1 MDHIEKRTLFFW
13 IISALLLFFYTF
25 TQVDLSLTLTS
36 LPFAAKILLGF
47 QYIGFFNRPLSSLIY
62 VLIIMLFSS
71 LYFFTALRVSR
82 NEISKGALL
91 KIILGVSII
100 LTFSYNAFSYDIF
113 NYIFDAKIVTH
124 YHENPYVHKALDYAG
139 DPMLSFMRWTHRV
152 YPYGP
157 VWLALT
163 VPVSFLG
170 FGFFLPTF
178 FLFKMLSLVFY
189 LVGVMFL
196 YRLAKLLHKDK
207 ALFITA
213 LFALNPLI
221 LVEGLVSSH
230 LDIVMIS
237 FMIVAFYYLFQKK
250 YIKSF
255 LYLLLSIGI
264 KFATGFLLPVFI
276 FKKYTRGY
284 FFEIAIFLLVLSAI
298 AQAIRET
305 FQSWYILTAL
315 PLIGLSKLRRPIILN
330 SIISLGGLLYY
341 LPPIRYG
348 DWNKPVPQQL
358 YIILIFLTALS
369 LGYILFEL
377 WEHFRIKKRS
387 V

>member
-1 MDHIEKRTLFFW
+1 MTHIEKRTLFFW
-13 IISALLLFFYTF
+13 IFGAILLFFYTF

-62 VLIIMLFSS
+62 ILLLLLFAS
-71 LYFFTALRVSR
+71 LYFFTLLRVKR
-82 NEISKGALL
+82 DQISKKALL
-91 KIILGVSII
+91 GIILSTSII

-124 YHENPYVHKALDYAG
+124 YNENPYLHKALDYTG

-163 VPVSFLG
+163 IPVSYLG
-170 FGFFLPTF
+170 FGFFIPTF
-178 FLFKMLSLVFY
+178 FLFKILSLSFY
-189 LVGVMFL
+189 LIGVLFL
-196 YRLAKLLHKDK
+196 YRLAKLVSREK
-207 ALFITA
+207 ALFITS
-213 LFALNPLI
+213 LFALNPLVI
-221 LVEGLVSSH
+221 YEGLISSH
-230 LDIVMIS
+230 LDIVMTS
-237 FMIVAFYYLFQKK
+237 LMIAAIYFLFQKK
-250 YIKSF
+250 NIKSYVF
-255 LYLLLSIGI
+255 LVFSIGI
-264 KFATGFLLPVFI
+264 KFATVFLLPIFI
-276 FKKYTRGY
+276 FKKFIKAY
-284 FFEIAIFLLVLSAI
+284 FFETAVFLLLLSAV

-305 FQSWYILTAL
+305 FQPWYIMTAI
-315 PLIGLSKLRRPIILN
+315 PLIGLTKLKRPLVLNLILT
-330 SIISLGGLLYY
+330 IGGLLYY

-358 YIILIFLTALS
+358 YAILLLFTALFF
-369 LGYILFEL
+369 GYIFFEI
-377 WEHFRIKKRS
+377 WERYRMKKRS